1 LEREADEM
9 IDIHLINVAL
19 VGMGISAAIVVL
31 IAAAV
36 LTIAAISTR
45 RAAARSAQPVAAG
58 AGPIGVQTEES
69 SRPGQARRE
78 PALR

>member
-1 LEREADEM
+1 M

-19 VGMGISAAIVVL
+19 AGMGISAAVVVL

-36 LTIAAISTR
+36 LTIAAIGPR
-45 RAAARSAQPVAAG
+45 RAAAQSGQPAAAAAG
-58 AGPIGVQTEES
+58 PTGVPTEDA
-69 SRPGQARRE
+69 SRPGQARRV

>member
-1 LEREADEM
+1 M

-19 VGMGISAAIVVL
+19 AGMGISAAVVVL

-45 RAAARSAQPVAAG
+45 RAAARSGQPAAAG
-58 AGPIGVQTEES
+58 AGPTGVPTEQS
-69 SRPGQARRE
+69 SRPGQAHRE